1 MLDFNISVTRQNIPV
16 VVVGTGNVADPFTIE
31 VVGLDTEHCNPISPL
46 TQVLSKELIHSNRL
60 FSCPL
65 QLMLYIKMLLSLTL
79 SKCPSGNIFT
89 DASKKIVSK

>member
-1 MLDFNISVTRQNIPV
+1 MHDLFSISVICQNTPV
-16 VVVGTGNVADPFTIE
+16 VVVGTGNVFDAFIE
-31 VVGLDTEHCNPISPL
+31 VVGLDTEHCNPTSPL

-60 FSCPL
+60 FSCPS

-89 DASKKIVSK
+89 DASKLMKTS